1 MSTSPTLIWLICCVV
16 IVLGLVAIV
25 AIATLRRLRREREV
39 RAAGAWPDFEIV
51 DCGDQIHFVP
61 LEEEGHVLGSEQ
73 CPCQAVRTANRRR
86 SGRHVIYVDHQSLHQ
101 HSPIS

>member
-16 IVLGLVAIV
+16 IVLGGAIIV
-25 AIATLRRLRREREV
+25 VIATVQRLRKAREV
-39 RAAGAWPDFEIV
+39 RAAGDWPDFEIV

-61 LEEEGHVLGSEQ
+61 LDEGGHVLGSEQ
-73 CPCQAVRTANRRR
+73 CPCQARRTANRRR

>member
-1 MSTSPTLIWLICCVV
+1 MGTSPTLIWLISGAV
-16 IVLGLVAIV
+16 IVLGLGLIV
-25 AIATLRRLRREREV
+25 VIAVLQRLRRAREV
-39 RAAGAWPDFEIV
+39 RSAGAWPDFEIV

-73 CPCQAVRTANRRR
+73 CPCQPVRTANRRR
-86 SGRHVIYVDHQSLHQ
+86 SGRHVMYVDHQSLHQ